1 MHSVQ
6 KKHSNRSSAEQRLGG
21 FANETWSSHPIAEC
35 DETYQG
41 GKTKDAARGSWK
53 GGSTGSDEIDS
64 DIEKGIWKKVCWKS
78 SEIQVGK
85 AR

>member
-6 KKHSNRSSAEQRLGG
+6 KKNSYRSSAEQTLSVS
-21 FANETWSSHPIAEC
+21 ANETWNSHAIAQC

-41 GKTKDAARGSWK
+41 GKIKDAARGSWK

-64 DIEKGIWKKVCWKS
+64 DIEKGIWKRVSLDVVRDS
-78 SEIQVGK
+78 SRQG
-85 AR
+85 